1 MEAVDEIVR
10 QIRLRDLGGII
21 VLDLIDMED
30 RRNRN
35 RVMQAL
41 QEALQYDK
49 SPTKVLSFNDFGLV
63 IMTRKR
69 VKQSLERTLCAPC
82 SYCQG
87 AGLIKSPQTVCYEIL
102 EEARHLAK
110 GLGDD
115 GLKQTTLRINP
126 EVARALRSTER
137 DVLTEIEDYLGA
149 VDITSDSQ
157 IHQEQFDFAFI

>member
-1 MEAVDEIVR
+1 
-10 QIRLRDLGGII
+10 

-41 QEALQYDK
+41 QEALQGDK

-82 SYCQG
+82 PYCQG
-87 AGLIKSPQTVCYEIL
+87 AGLVKSPQTVCYEVL
-102 EEARHLAK
+102 DEARRLSHAMD
-110 GLGDD
+110 DD
-115 GLKQTTLRINP
+115 GVKQTTLRVNP
-126 EVARALRSTER
+126 EVAKALRSTEQ
-137 DVLTEIEDYLGA
+137 DVLAEIEDYLGA
-149 VDITSDSQ
+149 VDITSDTRV
-157 IHQEQFDFAFI
+157 HQEQFDFAFI